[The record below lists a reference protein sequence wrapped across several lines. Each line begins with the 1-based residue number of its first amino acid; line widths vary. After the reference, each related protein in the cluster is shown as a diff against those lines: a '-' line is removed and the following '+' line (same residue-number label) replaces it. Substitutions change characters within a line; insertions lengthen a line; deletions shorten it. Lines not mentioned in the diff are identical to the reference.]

1 MDVKDL
7 CLMGLYDSADVDM
20 LQETKKITFSQHQ
33 CFFLVSYVRIIRITH
48 EQQHFHH

>member
-20 LQETKKITFSQHQ
+20 LQETKKNHIFPASM
-33 CFFLVSYVRIIRITH
+33 FF
-48 EQQHFHH
+48 FGFMC

>member
-20 LQETKKITFSQHQ
+20 LQETKKKSHFPSINV
-33 CFFLVSYVRIIRITH
+33 FFW
-48 EQQHFHH
+48 FHVLEL